1 MEVTS
6 IIHAF
11 LKKEYQPAADSGHSA
26 LVSKFEL
33 EKMDLGF
40 EGA

>member
-11 LKKEYQPAADSGHSA
+11 LKKNINQQRIVGIPLWSH
-26 LVSKFEL
+26 KFEL
-33 EKMDLGF
+33 KKTSLGF
-40 EGA
+40 EDT